1 MKVFLI
7 KIFEFILK
15 DELIIF
21 IDESTKNYYLN
32 LEMKN

>member
-7 KIFEFILK
+7 KIFELILK